1 MSHRRNSPDHV
12 HEADQPD
19 MVLALFDAD
28 GLAGEDLAEVDL
40 FVQKPHPTLS
50 GHPEGPLRHSAR
62 PTGKP
67 LPKLTVVAP
76 RQRRRLNGFR
86 PIHRCGRR

>member
-40 FVQKPHPTLS
+40 FVQKPHPTF
-50 GHPEGPLRHSAR
+50 SAGIQKAR
-62 PTGKP
+62 FGTQ
-67 LPKLTVVAP
+67 LD
-76 RQRRRLNGFR
+76 RQGNLCRS
-86 PIHRCGRR
+86 